1 MLPVAPNRSTNTRP
15 RTTHAP
21 QLPYR
26 FPNQGPPI

>member
-1 MLPVAPNRSTNTRP
+1 MLPLTPPHTTNPRP
-15 RTTHAP
+15 TPAHAP